1 MIRDESINYFGNIWI
16 IICAVF
22 LVLHLICTIRSRN
35 HLQKYKPY
43 PWVKEAL
50 DETKIYII
58 MDTISIVLF
67 FVIFYLKNMVG
78 G

>member
-1 MIRDESINYFGNIWI
+1 MSFFSNIWI
-16 IICAVF
+16 VICVVF
-22 LVLHLICTIRSRN
+22 LVLHLILNVKSRN

-78 G
+78 D

>member
-1 MIRDESINYFGNIWI
+1 MINYFGKVWI
-16 IICAVF
+16 IVCVII
-22 LVLHLICTIRSRN
+22 LVLHLILNIRSRN
-35 HLQKYKPY
+35 HLQKYNPY

-67 FVIFYLKNMVG
+67 FVIFYLKNVVG

>member
-16 IICAVF
+16 VICVVF
-22 LVLHLICTIRSRN
+22 LVLHLICTIRSRSY
-35 HLQKYKPY
+35 LQKYKPY

-67 FVIFYLKNMVG
+67 FVIFYLKNVVG